1 MQYFKKIIYSA
12 LIILLALTI
21 WQYELISYALWMGYG
36 QFKVLY
42 KAIPVA
48 EATKDGSFPDSLK
61 ARLQIVGQVRAY
73 AIDSLGIND
82 SENYTTVFNQKGKP
96 ILWVLTACPPYELK
110 PYEWQFPLLGSFSYK
125 GFFDHEKAL
134 GEEEKLKEKGYDTDV
149 REAEGW
155 STLGW
160 FKDPILS
167 NMLLKSEGEL
177 ASIIIHELTHAT
189 LYIKNDVEFNE
200 NLANFVG
207 DKGASLFLK
216 SKYGK
221 DSRQYHEYNNY
232 QADRKKIISHIL
244 DGAMKLDSLYSSFK
258 VGSTNDG
265 VRISSFVLRHSSFI
279 IQKTTLIKQIVQN
292 IDTIPFNSYNYEQL
306 FNEDL
311 PNNTFFMSVK
321 RYNEKQNI
329 FEEEYSKKF
338 DSDMKTYLEYL
349 KNKYP
354 SL

>member
-1 MQYFKKIIYSA
+1 MQHFKKIIFSA

-36 QFKVLY
+36 QFKILY

-61 ARLQIVGQVRAY
+61 VRLQIVEQVRAY

-82 SENYTTVFNQKGKP
+82 SENYTTVFDQKGKP
-96 ILWVLTACPPYELK
+96 VLWVLTACPPYKLK

-134 GEEEKLKEKGYDTDV
+134 GEEEKLKKEGYDTDV

-207 DKGASLFLK
+207 DKGALLFLK

-221 DSRQYHEYNNY
+221 DSRQYHEYNNN

-244 DGAMKLDSLYSSFK
+244 DGAIKLDSLYSSYE
-258 VGSTNDG
+258 VRSTNDEVSRVSG
-265 VRISSFVLRHSSFI
+265 SSVLRHL
-279 IQKTTLIKQIVQN
+279 KTRLIKQIVQN
-292 IDTIPFNSYNYEQL
+292 IDTISFNSYIYEQL

-311 PNNTFFMSVK
+311 PNNTFFMSIK
-321 RYNEKQNI
+321 RYNEKRNI

-349 KNKYP
+349 KNKFSY
-354 SL
+354 